1 VRGMLKNYDP
11 NQIVSLAHAGSLFQ
25 GTAHNINTPLTS
37 ILGRAEIVRL
47 RLDRLKQSITDQELL
62 HTLDTCRKDIGRI
75 VENCNKVSTY
85 VTNAAHRC
93 SASIQSTVK
102 PVNIA
107 CVLRDDLEFLM
118 SDMEFKHNI
127 EIKYQIETDIP
138 AINGAPVH
146 FSNSFYEI
154 LDNARN
160 AMLETASKKISVT
173 VQAENGFIVV
183 SICDNGCGMNEQ
195 TRLGILR
202 VFEQPPANNGNSMSG
217 LAYTALLLQPYNP
230 VFSIESRPG
239 YTKVSISFPVL

>member
-1 VRGMLKNYDP
+1 MLKNYDDD
-11 NQIVSLAHAGSLFQ
+11 QITGLAHAGSLFQ

-47 RLDRLKQSITDQELL
+47 RLDRVIQSITDQELL
-62 HTLDTCRKDIGRI
+62 QDLDKCRKDIGLI
-75 VENCNKVSTY
+75 VENCTKVSSY
-85 VTNAAHRC
+85 VNNAAHRC
-93 SASIQSTVK
+93 SASIQSTIK

-107 CVLRDDLEFLM
+107 CVLRDDLEFLL

-127 EIKYQIETDIP
+127 EKQYTLDTDVP

-160 AMLETASKKISVT
+160 AMIETASKKISVS
-173 VQAENGFIVV
+173 VKADNGFIVV
-183 SICDNGCGMNEQ
+183 AIGDNGCGMDEQ

-202 VFEQPPANNGNSMSG
+202 VLEQPPPNNGNSMSG
-217 LAYTALLLQPYNP
+217 LAYTAMLLQSYNP

-239 YTKVSISFPVL
+239 HTKVSVSFPVL